1 MDKKLECGKCQKAEN
16 LSRCARCGLVQ
27 YCSFVCQTFDWSR
40 HRDHCLG
47 TGRYHG
53 SWARQELSSARRAI
67 VLALKEAIRMQAIP
81 FYLRDVVDLIAAFAI
96 SFYYVR
102 RLGAPA
108 PLGVANF
115 YMLDNIRRSPSQV
128 TEWIGECTFGEK
140 YNNQIKLVLCSTVSR
155 IKCWRL
161 SPDGR
166 AEQSDVSSQVTLLR
180 EEARVGRTN
189 ITNVPTLRF
198 FGFAEAISAFRD
210 RLAIHRVSACDQY
223 FFSAAMHALGE
234 RWFTKRMKADATR
247 HLRLAMVRVPPKK
260 STENAVLYNNQ
271 KRLLTLIAHDYFE
284 TALDSRDISIICRL
298 STDPSTAFY
307 TFHVAFNSI
316 PRIIQDLENLAS
328 HFFN

>member
-27 YCSFVCQTFDWSR
+27 YCSFVCQTLDWSR

-53 SWARQELSSARRAI
+53 SWVRQEVSSARRAI

-81 FYLRDVVDLIAAFAI
+81 FYLRDVVDLIAEFAI

-102 RLGAPA
+102 RLDAGAL
-108 PLGVANF
+108 LGVANF
-115 YMLDNIRRSPSQV
+115 YMLDNIRRSHSQL

-140 YNNQIKLVLCSTVSR
+140 YNNQIKFLLSSTVSR
-155 IKCWRL
+155 TKCWRVGTN
-161 SPDGR
+161 GR
-166 AEQSDVSSQVTLLR
+166 VEQLDVSSQIALLR

-189 ITNVPTLRF
+189 IMNCPTLRF

-210 RLAIHRVSACDQY
+210 RLVIHRLSACDQY
-223 FFSAAMHALGE
+223 FFSAAMRAVGE

-247 HLRLAMVRVPPKK
+247 RLRLAMVRVPPKK
-260 STENAVLYNNQ
+260 STENVAMYNNQ

-284 TALDSRDISIICRL
+284 TALDSRDVSIICRL
-298 STDPSTAFY
+298 STDPSAAFY

-316 PRIIQDLENLAS
+316 PRIIQDLENLAN